1 MTLIERLNQDM
12 KTAMK
17 TKDKTALSVIRM
29 VRSTL
34 KNQEIDQKC
43 PLSEEEALHLI
54 SKERKKLKDSL
65 QEFEQAGR
73 EDLAEKVREEIAI
86 LEKYLPEQLSDG
98 ELKEMVR
105 ETVQETGASS
115 KADIGKVMKAIMPKV
130 KGRADGKRVNRMVQE
145 ELS

>member
-34 KNQEIDQKC
+34 KNQEIDQKR